1 MKNKLA
7 IFATLLLVFSCAK
20 STSQEETD
28 DESIRNILTLL
39 SNAIENDDLQSF
51 SETNDSAD
59 NYDQSYDPDYD
70 YSEDDDSNFEKRF
83 YKRSQ
88 RCGYH
93 ERCQK
98 RMGRRIVQLCGCSGG
113 RYCRKSR

>member
-39 SNAIENDDLQSF
+39 SNAIENDDLQVSIKF
-51 SETNDSAD
+51 T
-59 NYDQSYDPDYD
+59 
-70 YSEDDDSNFEKRF
+70 FV
-83 YKRSQ
+83 
-88 RCGYH
+88 C
-93 ERCQK
+93 C
-98 RMGRRIVQLCGCSGG
+98 
-113 RYCRKSR
+113 